1 MATIGGAQ
9 ASKNILE
16 RAAGVSVDSAGK
28 SGADLEQA
36 RLAKRALTTVGP
48 GKDGATLEQMAASAN
63 FEVEAAD

>member
-1 MATIGGAQ
+1 MATVGGAQ
-9 ASKNILE
+9 AAKNILE
-16 RAAGVSVDSAGK
+16 RASGTTPDTGGK

-48 GKDGATLEQMAASAN
+48 GKDGATLEQMAATAN